1 MDGCVASET
10 FLIVIRDI
18 HVMYVLIKTLP
29 VNKNEKA
36 KIQDRIRSGYE
47 VSVDQLIKKEMRNDI
62 HVRPIGKA
70 EHGPVRFAKPN
81 HHL

>member
-62 HVRPIGKA
+62 HVRPIGIA
-70 EHGPVRFAKPN
+70 ELGPVRFAKPN